1 MFSKKGQQKSR
12 RGFTL
17 VETMIACALFSI
29 AGIALASVYLYST
42 RAFAAMANYAQLD
55 ENNRLGMDKMT
66 KEIREARLIMQA
78 TNDGSSATVT
88 ILANNGDTVKYT
100 FDSHLQALTRMVN
113 GNVPQIMIPN
123 CQMMAFDVR
132 QRTPTNG
139 VFDNFPT
146 LTTNDSIQVITLT
159 WRAWKSIPGTSTNVG
174 TSEEIQSAYV
184 VVRNQHFMQNGGVV
198 FSE

>member
-12 RGFTL
+12 RGFSL
-17 VETMIACALFSI
+17 VETLIACALFGI
-29 AGIALASVYLYST
+29 AGIALASVYLYSC

-55 ENNRLGMDKMT
+55 QNNRLGMDKMT
-66 KEIREARLIMQA
+66 KEIREARMVMQA
-78 TNDGSSATVT
+78 TNDGSGAAIT
-88 ILANNGDTVKYT
+88 ILNNVGDTVKFT
-100 FDSHLQALTRMVN
+100 FDPRVQALTRMVN
-113 GNVPQIMIPN
+113 ASAPEVMIPN

-139 VFDNFPT
+139 QFDNFPQ
-146 LTTNDSIQVITLT
+146 LTANDSIQVITLT
-159 WRAWKSIPGTSTNVG
+159 WRAWKSIPGTSTNIG

-184 VVRNQHFMQNGGVV
+184 VVRNQHYVQNGGVV